1 MKEAL
6 LCVDLQND
14 FYEDGALPVEGAS
27 EINFQVNKLL
37 SSGDFTAVAASQD
50 WHPPEHKSFASSHGV
65 KPFTP
70 YEADSEGLGPVLWP
84 DHCVQNS
91 EGAEFHPEIST
102 EYFDLIIRKGQL
114 PEIDSYSAFRDN
126 DGRELGL
133 AGYFKDLE
141 IEKILVVGLA
151 LDVCVFFTVQ
161 DALKYSFEVELIQSA
176 TKGVEAQPGDIA
188 AALEKMED
196 MGAVIRE

>member
-1 MKEAL
+1 MNEAL

-37 SSGDFTAVAASQD
+37 HSGDFTVVAASQD
-50 WHPPEHKSFASSHGV
+50 WHPPEHKSFASSQGE

-70 YEADSEGLGPVLWP
+70 YEGDAEGLGPVLWP
-84 DHCVQNS
+84 DHCVQKS
-91 EGAEFHPEIST
+91 KGAEFHPEIST
-102 EYFDLIIRKGQL
+102 ECFDLIIRKGQL
-114 PEIDSYSAFRDN
+114 PEVDSYSAFRDN

-141 IEKILVVGLA
+141 IEKIVVVGLA
-151 LDVCVFFTVQ
+151 LDVCVFYTVQ
-161 DALKYSFEVELIQSA
+161 DALKYGFEVELIRSA

-196 MGAVIRE
+196 RGAVIRE

>member
-1 MKEAL
+1 
-6 LCVDLQND
+6 
-14 FYEDGALPVEGAS
+14 
-27 EINFQVNKLL
+27 
-37 SSGDFTAVAASQD
+37 
-50 WHPPEHKSFASSHGV
+50 
-65 KPFTP
+65 
-70 YEADSEGLGPVLWP
+70 
-84 DHCVQNS
+84 VQNS